1 MTLEFLG
8 FLAVILVL
16 VVGLGVFLFSLKSNL
31 PKLLTELLQKELQRP
46 MLDLTERLTE
56 RVTRNGMEMR
66 ESIQEKLSKSFLE
79 TQERLDRVLG
89 TNRQELQTGLVR
101 TTEALEIKFQS
112 LEKQVGLRLETI
124 GKNVEE
130 KLNQNLKEGFAHFEK
145 VQQHL
150 QAAELKLAS
159 LAVVGQSISEL
170 NGLLKLP
177 HLRGGFGEAT
187 LDRLLAD
194 FLPQSAYELQY
205 AIEPGSAEKVDA
217 IVRMASQVLPIDS
230 KFPREQILPLFE
242 SSDPSALEAARKQLS
257 VVIREQARSIAKKYI
272 RPDCGTSD
280 MALMFLPSE
289 TIYFEVIRD
298 GDLFEALAKL
308 KVFPVSPNTLS
319 ISLHSVAMAQEYY
332 TMAKGVEKTIEEVK
346 KARRHFDHFEKRF
359 EEIGK
364 GLKKAQDAFDTA
376 QTHLGKY
383 ENTVVRLIGQDGEGD
398 GVGGAADALAAAGPA
413 AAPSVGELPS
423 PGLFDRL

>member
-1 MTLEFLG
+1 MTAEFLG
-8 FLAVILVL
+8 LSVLLVTA
-16 VVGLGVFLFSLKSNL
+16 LGVFFFFLKANL

-46 MLDLTERLTE
+46 MLDMTERLTE
-56 RVTRNGMEMR
+56 RVTRSSMEMR
-66 ESIQEKLSKSFLE
+66 ESVQDKLNKSFLE
-79 TQERLDRVLG
+79 TQDRLDRVLG
-89 TNRQELQTGLVR
+89 TNRQELQSGLLR
-101 TTEALEIKFQS
+101 TTQALETKFQS
-112 LEKQVGLRLETI
+112 LEQQVGLRLETI
-124 GKNVEE
+124 GKNVEN

-159 LAVVGQSISEL
+159 LSAVGQSITEL

-205 AIEPGSAEKVDA
+205 AIEPGAAEKVDA
-217 IVRMASQVLPIDS
+217 IVRFARQVLPIDS

-242 SSDPSALEAARKQLS
+242 SSDPTVLETARKQLS
-257 VVIREQARSIAKKYI
+257 SVIKEQARSIAKKYI

-298 GDLFEALAKL
+298 GELFEALTKL

-332 TMAKGVEKTIEEVK
+332 EMARGVEKTIEEVK
-346 KARRHFDHFEKRF
+346 KARLHFDRFEKRF
-359 EEIGK
+359 EEVGK
-364 GLKKAQDAFDTA
+364 GLKKAQEAFDFA

-383 ENTVVRLIGQDGEGD
+383 ENTVVRLIGEEGEE
-398 GVGGAADALAAAGPA
+398 GALSAGATSGSGASAAK
-413 AAPSVGELPS
+413 GELPAPS
-423 PGLFDRL
+423 LFDPQ